1 MSTADALAID
11 LPASEAAQVKQA
23 GNPETAP
30 DVLRAL
36 AAVES
41 VTVRAALAMNAATP
55 PEVDVLLATDR
66 HEVVRVLLARKL
78 AMLVPC
84 LPQAYNERLQMQ
96 AYRILAGLVAD
107 EATRVRAM
115 IGEILREMP
124 QAPHELIVQLA
135 HDREF
140 AIAEPVIRLS
150 PLLTAADL
158 LALLDRAES
167 PGTAVAVARR
177 DGLDA
182 AVSEAIARSENTPAI
197 AALLANHS
205 AAIRE
210 ATLDAL
216 VERAG
221 PHLDWHRPLVQRP
234 GLSGRAARALS
245 EIVAT
250 QLLGELAERGD
261 LDPQCRAELR
271 RRLTQRLASP
281 ASQPAPEL
289 SAPEL
294 SAPEPSATEA
304 MLAAGGL
311 DDAGKTDEAALLAA
325 VGRGDGALSGAILAK
340 RAGLP
345 ASMIER
351 AASLRSAKGLVSL
364 TWAAGFSMR
373 VAEAVQLLLGRLTP
387 AALLHAD
394 AVGGF
399 PLGVDEMRWQIELLK
414 HTEARKP

>member
-1 MSTADALAID
+1 MSTNDAPAID
-11 LPASEAAQVKQA
+11 LATSEAAQVRQA

-30 DVLRAL
+30 AMLRAL
-36 AAVES
+36 AAAGS
-41 VTVRAALAMNAATP
+41 VTVRTALAMNVAAP
-55 PEVDVLLATDR
+55 AEVDVLLATDR
-66 HEVVRVLLARKL
+66 QEVVRVLLARKL

-84 LPQAYNERLQMQ
+84 LPPGYHERLQVQ
-96 AYRILAGLVAD
+96 AYRVLAGLVAD

-115 IGEILREMP
+115 IAEILRELP
-124 QAPHELIVQLA
+124 LAPHELIVQLA
-135 HDREF
+135 HDHEF

-150 PLLTAADL
+150 PLLTPADL
-158 LALLDRAES
+158 LALLDRSES
-167 PGTAVAVARR
+167 PATAVAVARR
-177 DGLDA
+177 DGLDVT
-182 AVSEAIARSENTPAI
+182 VSEAIARSDNSPAI

-221 PHLDWHRPLVQRP
+221 PQLDWHRPLVQRP

-261 LDPQCRAELR
+261 LDPECRAELQR
-271 RRLTQRLASP
+271 QLTQRLSP
-281 ASQPAPEL
+281 DGEPPPDPPTRGL
-289 SAPEL
+289 SAEQ
-294 SAPEPSATEA
+294 ATVTAVAFDKEK
-304 MLAAGGL
+304 L
-311 DDAGKTDEAALLAA
+311 DEAALLAA
-325 VGRGDGALSGAILAK
+325 IGRGDTALSCAILAK
-340 RAGLP
+340 RADLP

-364 TWAAGFSMR
+364 IWLAGFSMR
-373 VAEAVQLLLGRLTP
+373 VAEPVQLLLGRLTP
-387 AALLHAD
+387 TALLHAD

-399 PLGVDEMRWQIELLK
+399 PLSVDEMRWQVELLK
-414 HTEARKP
+414 HTEAHKP

>member
-1 MSTADALAID
+1 MSTADASAID

-158 LALLDRAES
+158 LALLDRAVS

-197 AALLANHS
+197 AALLTNHS

-289 SAPEL
+289 SATEL
-294 SAPEPSATEA
+294 SATEA

-311 DDAGKTDEAALLAA
+311 DNAGKTDEAALLAA

-351 AASLRSAKGLVSL
+351 AASLRSANGLVSL
-364 TWAAGFSMR
+364 IWAAGFSMR

>member
-1 MSTADALAID
+1 MSTDDASAID
-11 LPASEAAQVKQA
+11 LPTSKAVQVKQA
-23 GNPETAP
+23 GNPATAP

-36 AAVES
+36 AAAES

-55 PEVDVLLATDR
+55 PEVDVMLAADR

-115 IGEILREMP
+115 IAEILREMP

-167 PGTAVAVARR
+167 PATAVAVARR

-221 PHLDWHRPLVQRP
+221 PHLDWHRPLVRRP
-234 GLSGRAARALS
+234 CLSGRAARALS

-250 QLLGELAERGD
+250 QLLGELTERGD
-261 LDPQCRAELR
+261 LDPQCRAELQ
-271 RRLTQRLASP
+271 RRLTQRLASS
-281 ASQPAPEL
+281 ANQSAPKLSATEL
-289 SAPEL
+289 SA
-294 SAPEPSATEA
+294 AEA

-311 DDAGKTDEAALLAA
+311 DDASTTDEAALLSA

-345 ASMIER
+345 AAMIER

-364 TWAAGFSMR
+364 IWAAGFSMR

-394 AVGGF
+394 ALGGF